1 MKKRLLTL
9 VGAAAL
15 LGILVPATG
24 VVATSVSGAAFT
36 TTNTNID
43 GTDHCRNGN
52 EDINCNI
59 YDDKDHVW
67 LTGGPGPSALVD
79 GTYVFAVLD
88 PGGQGSG
95 QDPNDGTD
103 KNLSDVSPTTGT
115 GAGDPWTDR
124 VFSISGGVIS
134 YAGPHTYDS
143 NKIRLMPYDDTP
155 NLGGTYI
162 LAICNLADATNR
174 DGTAVDG
181 DGNPLPAPGVVPN
194 DCKYDAFKVREGT
207 GPCDVNCGGG
217 QGVGLDVTKDAAG
230 SYKSTWTW
238 GITKDANKTVVSQL
252 SGTVTWTYTI
262 VATRTSAGDSNVEVT
277 GTITVTNPNAD
288 DVSGVD
294 VTDQLNDGTDP
305 YGSACSV
312 TGGSDATVAG
322 TNPGPDTTT
331 FAYTCDLGATVPTVP
346 IYNTVTITWP
356 DQFIFPSGDFVTG
369 GTLPFTTGAI
379 DFTQTKID
387 DCSTITDP
395 QAPTSVLP
403 ATVCDTT
410 TFHYDKTVSVTP
422 NACVNYDNTATF
434 TTNTSKT
441 TDSDDARVTVC
452 GPVAGGLTIGFWQN
466 KNGQAII
473 SGGAKTSNVC
483 NSGTW
488 LRQYNPF
495 NESALSATATCA
507 QVATYVTNV
516 IKAASAKGAAM
527 NAMLKAQMLATA
539 LDVYFSDP
547 ALGTNKIGA
556 PAPLGGVKVDLTKIC
571 KMIDGSSG
579 TATCSGTYSNATAEF
594 GGSSSCQTVLALLGW
609 SNTYSNAGGSTW
621 YAQVKATQE
630 IAKNTFDAI
639 NNKVAYTC

>member
-1 MKKRLLTL
+1 MKRRLLTL
-9 VGAAAL
+9 LGVAAL
-15 LGILVPATG
+15 LGVLMPVSA

-36 TTNTNID
+36 TTNTNYD
-43 GTDHCRNGN
+43 DTGHCRNGN
-52 EDINCNI
+52 ENVNCNI
-59 YDDKDHVW
+59 YDSKDHVW
-67 LTGGPGPSALVD
+67 LTGGPGPSALAD
-79 GTYVFAVLD
+79 GDYVFAVLD
-88 PGGQGSG
+88 PGGQGGG

-103 KNLSDVSPTTGT
+103 KNLSDVSPTSGT

-124 VFSISGGVIS
+124 VFSIAGGVIS
-134 YAGPHTYDS
+134 YGGPHAFDS
-143 NKIRLMPYDDTP
+143 NKIRLMGYDDTINP
-155 NLGGTYI
+155 GGTYI
-162 LAICNLADATNR
+162 LAICNLADATNL

-181 DGNPLPAPGVVPN
+181 DGNPLPAPGVIPN
-194 DCKYDAFKVREGT
+194 DCKYDAFKVREGE

-262 VATRTSAGDSNVEVT
+262 VATRTSAGDSDVKVA

-294 VTDQLNDGTDP
+294 VTDHLNDGSNP

-322 TNPGPDTTT
+322 TDPGPDTTT
-331 FAYTCDLGATVPTVP
+331 FAYSCDLGTTVPTVP
-346 IYNTVTITWP
+346 IFNTVTITWP

-379 DFTQTKID
+379 SFTQTKID
-387 DCSTITDP
+387 DCTTVTDP
-395 QAPTSVLP
+395 NAPNPPLP
-403 ATVCDTT
+403 ATVCATT

-422 NACVNYDNTATF
+422 NACVNYDNTATS
-434 TTNTSKT
+434 TTKT
-441 TDSDDARVTVC
+441 TSTVTSDDARVTVC

-466 KNGQAII
+466 KNGQAILT
-473 SGGAKTSNVC
+473 GGASVGTICK
-483 NSGTW
+483 SGTW
-488 LRQYNPF
+488 LLGYKPF
-495 NESALSATATCA
+495 QDLSSTATCS
-507 QVATYVTNV
+507 QVALYVTNV

-556 PAPLGGVKVDLTKIC
+556 PAPLGGIKVDLTKVC
-571 KMIDGSSG
+571 KMIDGSGG
-579 TATCSGTYSNATAEF
+579 TATCSGTNSNSTAAF

-609 SNTYSNAGGSTW
+609 SNTYSNVGGTTW
-621 YAQVKATQE
+621 YAQSKATQE
-630 IAKNTFDAI
+630 LAKNAFDAI
-639 NNKVAYTC
+639 NNKVAFTC